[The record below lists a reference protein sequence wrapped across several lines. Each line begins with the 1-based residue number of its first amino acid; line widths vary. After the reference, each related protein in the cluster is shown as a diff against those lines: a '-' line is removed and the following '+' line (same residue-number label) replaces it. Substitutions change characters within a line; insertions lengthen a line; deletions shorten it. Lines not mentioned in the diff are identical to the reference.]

1 MSHHAVLIRKAVIE
15 DATRFLEIH
24 YASIRNLC
32 ASDYSADQIDAW
44 ANFRT
49 AEDFRYRITMD
60 VSYVAEVEDIIVGYI
75 RFNPKTSE
83 LCSLH
88 VHPTHA
94 RLGIGTALFMRAI
107 SDAMSRNMTRF
118 WLHSSL
124 TAVPFYESL
133 GFKREKETIHVFGDL
148 GLQCVA
154 MKINLGDIW
163 DRTNY

>member
-49 AEDFRYRITMD
+49 AEDFRYRITKD
-60 VSYVAEVEDIIVGYI
+60 VSYVAEVDGIVIGYV
-75 RFNPKTSE
+75 RFSPRTHE

-88 VHPTHA
+88 VFPSHA
-94 RLGIGTALFMRAI
+94 RLGIGTALMRHAI
-107 SDAMSRNMTRF
+107 SDARRRKMSHF
-118 WLHSSL
+118 WLHASL

-133 GFKREKETIHVFGDL
+133 GFVWEKDTTHMFGDI

-154 MKINLGDIW
+154 MKISFGDNW
-163 DRTNY
+163 DRNNA